1 MAFETR
7 NLADGT
13 RGWVADTTA
22 TVRGWLD
29 HPRAS
34 QALLLTSVAL
44 LLFMGTMMVLS
55 ASSVLSYTR
64 YNGNSYTIFLR
75 QEGFVIAGVM
85 SAVLL
90 AVLPPE
96 RIRRISV
103 LLVLAS
109 FTGLLL
115 TFTPLGMTVNGNRN
129 WLVIGP
135 IQGQPSEFAKLAIV
149 WWGALFLADH
159 DRELDQLRRILP
171 YLSVS
176 GLLIALT
183 VLQGDLGS
191 SVVMAAI
198 VGTVLWVAGVP
209 LQIFLGIG
217 GTAAVAVGILIV
229 TTPYRVMR
237 MVAFLRPPSGITDA
251 NYQAMMGTYALAS
264 GGWWGHGLGGSVQK
278 WGGLPEAHTDYI
290 LAVIGEELG
299 LWGTLSVV
307 ALFAMLGWAGI
318 RIMRRSVRP
327 YQRFLAA
334 GATGWILFQAFVNI
348 SVVLRVWPV
357 MGVPLP
363 FISAGGTA
371 VVATLMAVG
380 LLMSCAR
387 TEPGAIAERER
398 RARARAHQH
407 NIGRV
412 SAVVDGRGGPVDG
425 ATGSSAERRSRTEGR
440 GTAASG
446 GRRQKGTGRTR

>member
-7 NLADGT
+7 DLADGT
-13 RGWVADTTA
+13 RDWVADTTA

-29 HPRAS
+29 HPRGS

-44 LLFMGTMMVLS
+44 LLFMGSMMVLS

-64 YNGNSYTIFLR
+64 YNGNSYMIFLR
-75 QEGFVIAGVM
+75 QAAFIVVGV
-85 SAVLL
+85 VLAAIL
-90 AVLPPE
+90 AVVPPE
-96 RIRRISV
+96 RVRRVSV
-103 LLVLAS
+103 LLVLLS
-109 FTGLLL
+109 FAGLLL
-115 TFTPLGMTVNGNRN
+115 TFTSFGMTVNGNRN
-129 WLVIGP
+129 WLAIGP
-135 IQGQPSEFAKLAIV
+135 FQGQPSEFAKLAIV
-149 WWGALFLADH
+149 WWGARILADH

-171 YLSVS
+171 YLTVS

-209 LQIFLGIG
+209 LQVFVGIG

-237 MVAFLRPPSGITDA
+237 MVAFLRPQPGVNDA

-307 ALFAMLGWAGI
+307 ALFALVGWAGI

-334 GATGWILFQAFVNI
+334 GTTGWILFQAFVNI

-363 FISAGGTA
+363 FISAGGSA

-387 TEPGAIAERER
+387 TEPAAIAERER

-412 SAVVDGRGGPVDG
+412 SAVVDGRGGPVDS
-425 ATGSSAERRSRTEGR
+425 ATASAVERRGRAEGR
-440 GTAASG
+440 GGTAPG
-446 GRRQKGTGRTR
+446 GRRQKGTERSR